1 MPRRTNLDAGISV
14 LTSGKVRAR
23 ITHRGKNFEQ
33 TFATKTAAKRWRA
46 SMLSDLDRLPAGVT
60 LVRNLWLAE
69 VESPSGLIA
78 EKFRFLDDAI
88 VWLSTTRT
96 GVATGEIVA
105 DDRANQTLNEFV
117 AVWETSR
124 VGASDRTVQRYKVL
138 LRNQIL
144 PTLGESPIRRIT
156 RNDVKSWVNDLLS
169 ANETLSNIEKSI
181 ALLRQMMNVAIDL
194 DLLGRNPVG
203 KIELPRVMHKEQKA
217 LSLEQLI
224 SLSEEIGDFK
234 SLILVLGLMGL
245 RIGEARALKIEDV
258 DFERSMIHVRRSFTI
273 DSKYRRVEGAT
284 KTKQKRTVPMPAPI
298 AELLK
303 VELAGRPK
311 TDWVFKGA
319 KGDALNDGWF
329 RKNRFKPAVRKL
341 GLDGITIHNLRHT
354 CASLL
359 IRLKNPITNVSR
371 ILGHSTVVQTLNTY
385 GHFYQEDIEDSMAT
399 LGNAFRDVELSLE
412 LKAA

>member
-14 LTSGKVRAR
+14 LSSGKVRAR

-69 VESPSGLIA
+69 VESPTGLIA
-78 EKFRFLDDAI
+78 EKFGFLDDAI
-88 VWLSTTRT
+88 IWLAATRT

-105 DDRANQTLNEFV
+105 DDRANQPLNDFV
-117 AVWETSR
+117 SVWETSR
-124 VGASDRTVQRYKVL
+124 VGASERTVQRYKVL

-144 PTLGESPIRRIT
+144 PTLGATPIRKIS
-156 RNDVKSWVNDLLS
+156 RNDVKSWAHDLI
-169 ANETLSNIEKSI
+169 ANGHTVSNTEKAV
-181 ALLRQMMNVAIDL
+181 ALLRQMMNVAIEL

-203 KIELPRVMHKEQKA
+203 KIELPRLMTKEQKA

-224 SLSEEIGDFK
+224 SLSDEISDFK
-234 SLILVLGLMGL
+234 SLVLVLGLMGL

-258 DFERSMIHVRRSFTI
+258 DFESSVVHVRRSFTL
-273 DSKYRRVEGAT
+273 DAKYRRIEGST
-284 KTKQKRTVPMPAPI
+284 KTKQKRTVPMPAPV
-298 AELLK
+298 AELLE
-303 VELAGRPK
+303 VELAGRTK
-311 TDWVFKGA
+311 SSWVFEGS

-329 RKNRFKPAVRKL
+329 RKNRFAPAVHKL
-341 GLDGITIHNLRHT
+341 GLEGITIHNLRHT

-359 IRLKNPITNVSR
+359 IRLGNPITNVSR

-385 GHFYQEDIEDSMAT
+385 GHFYQEDIKDSMAT
-399 LGNAFRDVELSLE
+399 LGDAFRVVELSLG